1 MQDDA
6 TLTKDFLAE
15 YEAAPRIFSAPGR
28 VNLIGDHT
36 DYNDGFVLPI
46 AIGRRTVVAAAAR
59 NDRKIRVLSGTI
71 GERAEI
77 ELDRPHVARRGT
89 WVDYVEGMA
98 RSLEQRTLKI
108 PGADL
113 LIESDVP
120 LGAGLSS
127 SAALEMSVG
136 LALSSL
142 AGDVT
147 LSARDLAQTAQSAEQ
162 TYVGTQCGIMDQLVV
177 ALGRQD
183 RALFIDCRSL
193 HTDDVPCAF
202 PSATILVCDTKVKH
216 ELAASAYNERRRE
229 CETSVAMLRAALP
242 HLRALRDLSRQDLD
256 AHGDVL
262 SETLRRRCRHV
273 VGENA
278 RTLDAVRALAGD
290 DLPEFGRLMVASHR
304 SLQSDYEVSCA
315 ELDLCVDLAMAVRG
329 VYGARMTGGGFGGCT
344 VNVVA
349 DDAVRELSETLHH
362 GFFEQFRRR
371 PDIFAVRPSDGMKE
385 HGTERRAT
393 GRDR

>member
-1 MQDDA
+1 MEDDA
-6 TLTKDFLAE
+6 TLKKDFLEEYGAE
-15 YEAAPRIFSAPGR
+15 PRIFSAPGR

-46 AIGRRTVVAAAAR
+46 AIGRRTVVAAVSR
-59 NDRKIRVLSGTI
+59 SDRKIRVLSGTM

-77 ELDRPHVARRGT
+77 ELDRPHARRGT

-98 RSLEQRTLKI
+98 RSLEHRNVKMA
-108 PGADL
+108 GADL
-113 LIESDVP
+113 LIQSDVP

-136 LALSSL
+136 MALGALS
-142 AGDVT
+142 GGVT
-147 LSARDLAQTAQSAEQ
+147 LSPRDLALAAQAAEQ

-177 ALGRQD
+177 ALGRHD
-183 RALFIDCRSL
+183 HALFIDCRSL

-202 PSATILVCDTKVKH
+202 PGATILVCDTQVKH

-242 HLRALRDLSRQDLD
+242 QLRALRDLSRQELD
-256 AHGDVL
+256 AHREIL

-273 VGENA
+273 VSENA
-278 RTLDAVRALAGD
+278 RTLDAVRAMARD
-290 DLPEFGRLMVASHR
+290 DLAELGRLMVASHL
-304 SLQSDYEVSCA
+304 SLRFDYEVSCA
-315 ELDLCVDLAMAVRG
+315 ELDLSVDLATAVRG

-344 VNVVA
+344 VNLVA
-349 DDAVRELSETLHH
+349 DDAVDELSETLRR
-362 GFFEQFRRR
+362 GFFAQFRRQ
-371 PDIFAVRPSDGMKE
+371 PDIFAVRPSEGMRE
-385 HGTERRAT
+385 HGAERGAGYSR
-393 GRDR
+393 